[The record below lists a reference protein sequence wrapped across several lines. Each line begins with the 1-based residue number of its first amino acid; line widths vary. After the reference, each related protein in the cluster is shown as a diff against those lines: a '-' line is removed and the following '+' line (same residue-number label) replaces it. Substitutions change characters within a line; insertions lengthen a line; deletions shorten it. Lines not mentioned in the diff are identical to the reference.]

1 MATGTGLTEGAGSFG
16 ELITSLEGIGFF
28 TGLLPFV
35 ITYTIF
41 FFMLR
46 KVGENILGDEGRAK
60 QFSAIL
66 SIAFAFFTSR
76 FVVMNP
82 AYQQF
87 FTQYLG
93 RFTVLMVGFL
103 GLLVILGW
111 FGIELENMET
121 GLWGGVAAL
130 FIAALFFV
138 SGGPAASF
146 LPISSQNQILGGLV
160 AFLNWSISTG
170 IIFIFLII
178 GLLYWSMKDPSD
190 SSDGPGF
197 LARAFTDALAEEE
210 EETGN

>member
-1 MATGTGLTEGAGSFG
+1 MATGLEGAGSFG
-16 ELITSLEGIGFF
+16 QLIQSLEGIGFF

-35 ITYTIF
+35 ITYAIF

-46 KVGENILGDEGRAK
+46 KVGESILDNDGRAK
-60 QFSAIL
+60 QFAAIL

-93 RFTVLMVGFL
+93 RFAVLMVGFL

-146 LPISSQNQILGGLV
+146 LPTAQQNQIISGLV
-160 AFLNWSISTG
+160 GFLNWSISSG
-170 IIFIFLII
+170 VIFIFLIV
-178 GLLYWSMKDPSD
+178 GLLWWSMKDPD
-190 SSDGPGF
+190 SSSSGPGF

-210 EETGN
+210 EEEG

>member
-46 KVGENILGDEGRAK
+46 RVAAKTLLDSEERAR
-60 QFSAIL
+60 QFAAIL

-76 FVVMNP
+76 FIVMNP
-82 AYQQF
+82 VYQEF

-93 RFTVLMVGFL
+93 RFVVLMVGFL

-111 FGIELENMET
+111 FGIELDNMNT
-121 GLWGGVAAL
+121 GIWGGVAAL
-130 FIAALFFV
+130 FIAALFVV
-138 SGGPAASF
+138 SGGLRASI
-146 LPISSQNQILGGLV
+146 LPVDNQNQIVAGILGV
-160 AFLNWSISTG
+160 LNWSINTG
-170 IIFIFLII
+170 VIFIFLII
-178 GLLYWSMKDPSD
+178 GLLYWSLQDPTEDKDESLLGKLFAD
-190 SSDGPGF
+190 
-197 LARAFTDALAEEE
+197 LAEE
-210 EETGN
+210 GDNGGDS